1 MGIDELRKQRA
12 ALVAQAK
19 AIVDDCIACRFAGVP
34 WSSEQLL
41 ANQTKLEEIQAQV
54 RALNDKI
61 DALFEKS
68 RNGTPISVS

>member
-1 MGIDELRKQRA
+1 MRIEELRKQRVE
-12 ALVAQAK
+12 LVAQAR

-41 ANQTKLEEIQAQV
+41 ANQSKLEEIQAQV

-61 DALFEKS
+61 DAAFEES
-68 RNGTPISVS
+68 RKGTPISVN